1 MSGHTT
7 AGRGHGCVCKK
18 DIDEIDVCES
28 ESPQLLFIVEY
39 EKVEWRFYEAKARR
53 VGCARSTHTLMDRT
67 GWRAHAQKYK
77 HTHTVVFSPETK
89 SSEIQS

>member
-7 AGRGHGCVCKK
+7 AGIAGCVFKK
-18 DIDEIDVCES
+18 DVDEIDVCVYES
-28 ESPQLLFIVEY
+28 KSPQLLFIVEY

-53 VGCARSTHTLMDRT
+53 VGCARSTHTLS
-67 GWRAHAQKYK
+67 GWRTHALKYK
-77 HTHTVVFSPETK
+77 HTHTVVFSPETE